1 MSAARD
7 LPARPSLDALRK
19 QAKRLARD
27 VAAGNGEAI
36 ARVHAQLPRARL
48 PLSHRAAQLILA
60 REYGFAGWSA
70 LAAEVRKRVGGG
82 LEWAAAQ
89 ARVAIHQEDHD
100 RLRTLLAEYPALTSW
115 RREESNQTLLDSTT
129 SYAMDCSDPERER
142 TYTRPVAAEMLI
154 DAGAIVERDTWE
166 HVIRTG
172 ASGMLHLLA
181 RKSALPQTLPIL
193 AALGDDAAVR
203 ARLEASRERDDA
215 EEPSHEQAI
224 IDRALMIAC
233 RFKHTHVALR
243 LLERSIALDPE
254 LGGRIDRWQSRTA
267 FVEFLAQQP
276 GLLWQE
282 PETSPWKTFVICQLA
297 GARDRNDLAAFRR
310 WLDDEPWVLQ
320 RPFMHVQ
327 TQLMLPACYQ
337 KDREAFIVA
346 LLERDPALL
355 HADPPMPRS
364 SLLVQALSHGNA
376 HLVPLLTRIWPLPN
390 DLPHAAGV
398 GDAAAVARWFGATGR
413 PVLGSLAHH
422 YPGSDP
428 QFPRADLHWGP
439 PTTQQVLDIALAWAV
454 LNRHFEIATFLLER
468 GANINTDWATHEPA
482 SILHEAAIQGNEDAV
497 RFLIHHGADQMMTD
511 YRYQSNAEGWA
522 RYGSRDERMADVLA
536 ATAADHAHEKAR
548 AAPRPEEGGKELGR

>member
-7 LPARPSLDALRK
+7 LPARPSLDSLRK

-36 ARVHAQLPRARL
+36 LRVDAQLPRAKL
-48 PLSHRAAQLILA
+48 PLSNRDAQLVVA
-60 REYGFAGWSA
+60 REYGFVGWSA
-70 LAAEVRKRVGGG
+70 LTVEVQKRVGGA
-82 LEWAAAQ
+82 LEWAASQAQ
-89 ARVAIHQEDHD
+89 VAIHNEDHE
-100 RLRTLLAEYPALTSW
+100 RLRTLLAEYPALVSW
-115 RREESNQTLLDSTT
+115 RDESDQTLLDSTT
-129 SYAMDCSDPERER
+129 SYAMNCLDPERER

-154 DAGAIVERDTWE
+154 DAGETVERKTWT

-181 RKSALPQTLPIL
+181 RKNALPRTLPVL

-203 ARLEASRERDDA
+203 ARLEESRERDDA
-215 EEPSHEQAI
+215 EESSDEQI
-224 IDRALMIAC
+224 VIGRAFMTAC
-233 RFKHTHVALR
+233 RFKHTDIAVR

-254 LGGRIDRWQSRTA
+254 LGRRIDRWQSRKA

-276 GLLWQE
+276 GLLWQD
-282 PETSPWKTFVICQLA
+282 PETTPWETFVVFQLA
-297 GARDRNDLAAFRR
+297 SARDRNDLPAFRH

-320 RPFMHVQ
+320 RSFIHVQ
-327 TQLMLPACYQ
+327 TELMLPACYQ

-355 HADPPMPRS
+355 HTDPPPPRS
-364 SLLVQALSHGNA
+364 SLIVQALSYGNA

-398 GDAAAVARWFGATGR
+398 GDAAAVARWFDATGR
-413 PVLGSLAHH
+413 PVLGSLALH
-422 YPGSDP
+422 YPHSDP
-428 QFPRADLHWGP
+428 RFPRADLHWGP

-482 SILHEAAIQGNEDAV
+482 SILHEAAIQGDEDAV
-497 RFLIHHGADQMMTD
+497 RFLIDHGADLTMTD

-522 RYGSRDERMADVLA
+522 RYGSHDERMADLLA
-536 ATAADHAHEKAR
+536 AAAADRAHEKA
-548 AAPRPEEGGKELGR
+548 

>member
-7 LPARPSLDALRK
+7 LPARPSLDSLRK

-27 VAAGNGEAI
+27 VAAGNGDAL
-36 ARVHAQLPRARL
+36 ARVNAQLPHTKL
-48 PLSHRAAQLILA
+48 PLTNRDAQLVVA

-70 LAAEVRKRVGGG
+70 LTAEVAKRTGSA

-89 ARVAIHQEDHD
+89 AKVAIHDRDHE
-100 RLRTLLAEYPALTSW
+100 RLRALVAEYPTLVSW
-115 RREESNQTLLDSTT
+115 RDGDQTLLDATT

-142 TYTRPVAAEMLI
+142 TYTRPVAAELLI
-154 DAGAIVERDTWE
+154 DAGATVGPETWA

-172 ASGMLHLLA
+172 ALGMLNMLA
-181 RKSALPQTLPIL
+181 RKNALPHTLPVL
-193 AALGDDAAVR
+193 AALGANSAVGAELEAPRAPDDAHVG
-203 ARLEASRERDDA
+203 
-215 EEPSHEQAI
+215 
-224 IDRALMIAC
+224 RALMTAC
-233 RFKHTHVALR
+233 RFKHTDVALV
-243 LLERSIALDPE
+243 LLERAIALDPE
-254 LGGRIDRWQSRTA
+254 LGRRIDRWKSRTA

-282 PETSPWKTFVICQLA
+282 AEMTPWETFVMFQLA
-297 GARDRNDLAAFRR
+297 SARDRNDLPAFHR

-320 RPFMHVQ
+320 RAFIHVQ
-327 TQLMLPACYQ
+327 TGLMLPACYE

-346 LLERDPALL
+346 LLERDPAIL
-355 HADPPMPRS
+355 HTDSPPPTRG
-364 SLLVQALSHGNA
+364 SLIVQALSYGNA

-398 GDAAAVARWFGATGR
+398 GDAAEVARWFDPTGR

-422 YPGSDP
+422 YPASDP

-439 PTTQQVLDIALAWAV
+439 PTTQQVLDIALAWAT

-468 GANINTDWATHEPA
+468 GANINTNWATHEPA

-497 RFLIHHGADQMMTD
+497 RFLIDHGADLTMMD
-511 YRYQSNAEGWA
+511 YRYESNAEGWA
-522 RYGSRDERMADVLA
+522 RYGSHDERMASLLA
-536 ATAADHAHEKAR
+536 AAAADRDRGNA
-548 AAPRPEEGGKELGR
+548 